1 MSLLLALALASTA
14 HTTPNCS
21 WDRPGANPLT
31 GDPVAAVDHYPD
43 IPPAVRAAL
52 KERIAARKSDE
63 IVTIHRDS
71 IVGNREYDPAI
82 RGMHFGASQVCNTV
96 SRSKWAPRKV
106 ERALVYCD
114 ENECIIVPAIC
125 GNVSRVTRLP
135 EKVAVAAA
143 PPVAPTPVI
152 PVTPQQMASLVHKG
166 PDVAAEDDPTP
177 ARAVVSRV
185 LYSPPT
191 VLAPTPIA
199 IANDIPVHAV
209 PEAGTW
215 AMLLAGLG
223 FVGFAARR
231 RNR

>member
-21 WDRPGANPLT
+21 WDRPGANPFT

-43 IPPAVRAAL
+43 IAPEIRAAL

-71 IVGNREYDPAI
+71 ISGNREYDPAI
-82 RGMHFGASQVCNTV
+82 RGMHFGANTVCNTV

-106 ERALVYCD
+106 ERALVYC
-114 ENECIIVPAIC
+114 EQNECIIVPAIC

-135 EKVAVAAA
+135 EKVAVADA
-143 PPVAPTPVI
+143 PPPPPTPVI
-152 PVTPQQMASLVHKG
+152 PVTPQQMASLVHKA
-166 PDVAAEDDPTP
+166 PDTVAEEDPTP
-177 ARAVVSRV
+177 VKAAVTRV
-185 LYSPPT
+185 VFSPPT
-191 VLAPTPIA
+191 VLPPTPVVIS
-199 IANDIPVHAV
+199 DIPVRAV
-209 PEAGTW
+209 PEASTW

-231 RNR
+231 RSR